1 MVTEEK
7 NKKPVKST
15 FIRERVLTENSDA
28 ARDLYNQSR
37 FGVILEDG
45 RVQLSLLEAFYL
57 LEKKRIR
64 IIDGQNK
71 KLDTDKFLKKAQ
83 KLEPNF
89 WVRYCVFK
97 DIRNRGYII
106 KTALKFGADFRVYDR
121 GVKPGEDH
129 AKWIIYPVH
138 EGSTLTWYEFAA
150 KNRVAHSTKKRLM
163 IGIVDEEQDVTYYE
177 IKWMRP

>member
-15 FIRERVLTENSDA
+15 FIRERVLTENSDV

-106 KTALKFGADFRVYDR
+106 K
-121 GVKPGEDH
+121 
-129 AKWIIYPVH
+129 
-138 EGSTLTWYEFAA
+138 
-150 KNRVAHSTKKRLM
+150 
-163 IGIVDEEQDVTYYE
+163 
-177 IKWMRP
+177 